1 MRVCVVK
8 FLDKKRTLIMM
19 YVFFHIQE
27 TWRKEVELQAM
38 TLEITFEMN
47 KVNFN
52 IYWLSL
58 SWGLKV
64 LVVKAFL
71 NPYEFIDWEYHSNML
86 L

>member
-1 MRVCVVK
+1 MEERSG
-8 FLDKKRTLIMM
+8 
-19 YVFFHIQE
+19 
-27 TWRKEVELQAM
+27 
-38 TLEITFEMN
+38 ITGYDIEMN
-47 KVNFN
+47 KVHFN